1 MTQKK
6 YLHFEDEVEVKSNR
20 KVKHSKNQKGKGMK
34 VLNKYVEEYYDDED
48 LDYDFE
54 TYNEDDNTNTKTH

>member
-20 KVKHSKNQKGKGMK
+20 KIKHSTNQKGRGMK
-34 VLNKYVEEYYDDED
+34 VLNSYVEEYYEED